1 MAERRTPPLPP
12 EALAVA
18 PAAWGHCFFS
28 PPLLP
33 SVVPS
38 ADPSFPV
45 GALAAMPAV
54 SLLPLPFRFRLIVC
68 LCEFVFRF
76 ARIRLRVLVRPLSSR
91 LTFRL
96 RLGLPRFARFPI
108 CFSWGGRPFVS
119 GGGASGLLPRGSA
132 FCPVLLG
139 PCFSVLSSCSPVCLG
154 FRFGRA
160 ERVDNRCFWRELS
173 KIR

>member
-1 MAERRTPPLPP
+1 MRMAERRTPPLPP

-132 FCPVLLG
+132 FA
-139 PCFSVLSSCSPVCLG
+139 
-154 FRFGRA
+154 FRFSRPAVRFASAFVLGVPSASTTVVFGGNCRKSA
-160 ERVDNRCFWRELS
+160 RDAR
-173 KIR
+173 

>member
-1 MAERRTPPLPP
+1 MGCGWPSAAPPPLPP

-18 PAAWGHCFFS
+18 PAAWGIASSRRLCC
-28 PPLLP
+28 PL
-33 SVVPS
+33 
-38 ADPSFPV
+38 SFC
-45 GALAAMPAV
+45 
-54 SLLPLPFRFRLIVC
+54 LPLSSFLPAYSQFHLPLRFGLIVC